1 MKKLLCIILAVVLM
15 CALSVSAFAEG
26 TGAATDGD
34 KIVIDNLAL
43 LPEGEAAVV
52 YENEG
57 MKLLIPLEYDELL
70 VTEVPENSPDGTLFT
85 VSEKASVE
93 AAGGEMSGNEIFA
106 RDADENY
113 YVYRH
118 PTDVRFFR
126 ESYEN
131 VETDMQI
138 WSELNEW
145 AWGTVRDSFVKENGS
160 LTAERYGNSELEIC
174 LARIC
179 FADETGYT
187 ISTTEFGPK
196 EPGLVDPIPF
206 AGRLMNGVSYELV
219 DGEEAPDGEYVVL
232 NFPEIGC
239 RFDFFRMEGKE
250 NYIRWV
256 WGEDYELLYRAVF
269 DDEAVKASE
278 VMSEWYDALV
288 IDEEMRALGFRPDD
302 LVGTWSEKIAGR
314 GVITIT
320 KGGEDRGPRRD
331 HHHQGRSTRHL
342 RGGDRLVRRC
352 DGVMLLENDCE
363 TCRLQCHSL

>member
-15 CALSVSAFAEG
+15 CALGVSAFAEG

-43 LPEGEAAVV
+43 LPEGEAAVA

-93 AAGGEMSGNEIFA
+93 AAGGEDGAGRLFSIVRISKEKMQEMRCDDMSGNEIFA

-138 WSELNEW
+138 WSEL
-145 AWGTVRDSFVKENGS
+145 TDLLCRRDRVHHQHN
-160 LTAERYGNSELEIC
+160 
-174 LARIC
+174 RIRPQR
-179 FADETGYT
+179 A
-187 ISTTEFGPK
+187 GP
-196 EPGLVDPIPF
+196 G
-206 AGRLMNGVSYELV
+206 
-219 DGEEAPDGEYVVL
+219 
-232 NFPEIGC
+232 
-239 RFDFFRMEGKE
+239 
-250 NYIRWV
+250 
-256 WGEDYELLYRAVF
+256 
-269 DDEAVKASE
+269 
-278 VMSEWYDALV
+278 
-288 IDEEMRALGFRPDD
+288 RPDSVCRTPD
-302 LVGTWSEKIAGR
+302 E
-314 GVITIT
+314 
-320 KGGEDRGPRRD
+320 
-331 HHHQGRSTRHL
+331 RSFL
-342 RGGDRLVRRC
+342 
-352 DGVMLLENDCE
+352 
-363 TCRLQCHSL
+363 